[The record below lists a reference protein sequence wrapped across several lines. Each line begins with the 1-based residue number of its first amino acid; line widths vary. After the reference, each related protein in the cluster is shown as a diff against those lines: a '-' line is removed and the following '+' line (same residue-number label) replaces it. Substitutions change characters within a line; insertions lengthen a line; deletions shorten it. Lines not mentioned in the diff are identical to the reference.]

1 MNRFPMNVF
10 DTRNSGF
17 RRFASLAICAGFMP
31 FGISAETATLEDGA
45 SQAQHAEAPTVPPP
59 IEGVKSGFEAATLV
73 ELPETE
79 PESEH
84 GLVNVFRLSDQII
97 SGSEPTG
104 EASFE
109 HLKSLGIRTIL
120 SVDGKAPSVQEAA
133 AHGLRYV
140 HVPIQYRGITKDE
153 MLRIA
158 KSFRELEGP
167 FYVHCFHGKHRGPAA
182 AAVGR
187 VVLDGAGRENAIA
200 EMRQWCGTSGSYDG
214 LYLTIATGLIPSP
227 TETRAYGWD
236 FPAAHRV
243 DGFRDAMIELAR
255 VNDQLKYLSKSGWAP
270 DADHPD
276 VNAAGEAARLIHLF
290 EKGVALEEMA
300 EKPADFRA
308 MMNTSLKASHTLQ
321 DRIRAFQAG
330 DATVDQVSEAYKV
343 ISNNCKSCHGE
354 YRNG

>member
-1 MNRFPMNVF
+1 MNPFQMNLF
-10 DTRNSGF
+10 HARNSRF
-17 RRFASLAICAGFMP
+17 RRFAILAVCAGFMP
-31 FGISAETATLEDGA
+31 IGIAVEIGSFEEGRA
-45 SQAQHAEAPTVPPP
+45 QAQPAKAPTVPPP
-59 IEGVKSGFEAATLV
+59 IEGVESGFEAATRV
-73 ELPETE
+73 ELPDTE

-84 GLVNVFRLSDQII
+84 GLVNVFRLSEQII

-187 VVLDGAGRENAIA
+187 VILDGAGRENAIA

-214 LYLTIATGLIPSP
+214 LYTTIATGLIPSP
-227 TETRAYGWD
+227 SQTSAYEWD
-236 FPAAHRV
+236 FPAAHELG
-243 DGFRDAMIELAR
+243 GFRDAMIEMAR

-276 VNAAGEAARLIHLF
+276 VNAAGEAARLVHLF
-290 EKGVALEEMA
+290 EKGVALEEIA
-300 EKPADFRA
+300 EKPADFQE
-308 MMNTSLKASHTLQ
+308 MMSASLKASHLLQ

-330 DATVDQVSEAYKV
+330 DATVEEVSEVYKV
-343 ISNNCKSCHGE
+343 ISTNCKSCHGE